1 MLLVFRIFIFAWTAL
16 ALTAAAYAQDAAT
29 HYQIGDLDVMAMRD
43 ADMTMDKKLFPDL
56 DKYPEFSGVFAN
68 GPVPAMLQTFYLKNG
83 DRHALID
90 AGWGKE
96 LPVKGYSTDILRENG
111 VKPEMITDIL
121 LTHLDH
127 DHIGGL
133 LENGKPVYPNAVLWV
148 SKPEYEAWTNGNVS
162 RGPDSV
168 DLARKA
174 LKAYKVNQF
183 DYGQEIM
190 PGISSVD
197 ARGHTPGHTAFDIAS
212 GGEKMTIAGDIMHV
226 GAIQLPRPDLSSVY
240 DMDKSLAAESRERL
254 LARAA
259 EKKGLFAGMHFP
271 MISDVRKGDGGGY
284 LMKQPR

>member
-1 MLLVFRIFIFAWTAL
+1 MRFIFRILILAWAAFAQ
-16 ALTAAAYAQDAAT
+16 AAPAFAQDAAN

-56 DKYPEFSGVFAN
+56 DKYPEFSGAFAN
-68 GPVPAMLQTFYLKNG
+68 GPLPAMLQTFYLKNG
-83 DRHALID
+83 GRRALID

-96 LPVKGYSTDILRENG
+96 LPIKGRSADILRENG
-111 VKPEMITDIL
+111 IEPEMITDIL

-148 SKPEYEAWTNGNVS
+148 SKPEYVAWTSGNVN
-162 RGPDSV
+162 RGPEPIE
-168 DLARKA
+168 LARKT
-174 LKAYKVNQF
+174 LKAYKTSLF

-190 PGISSVD
+190 PGIFSVD
-197 ARGHTPGHTAFDIAS
+197 ARGHTPGHTAFDIVS
-212 GGEKMTIAGDIMHV
+212 GGDKMTIAGDLMHA
-226 GAIQLPRPDLSSVY
+226 GSLQLQRPDLSSVY
-240 DMDKSLAAESRERL
+240 DMDKAQAAESRERI

-259 EKKGLFAGMHFP
+259 REKALFAGMHFP
-271 MISDVRKGDGGGY
+271 MISDARKADGGGY